1 MISVLFTSRPAIGS
15 KLIRYLTESDCSHV
29 AIGFDVAG
37 KERGL
42 VFHQSTGGLHVDSWY
57 EFSKKY
63 TVQHRKDFQL
73 GLISEEDIYQDIIK
87 VLGPVGYDYQAII
100 FGLLSLA
107 GRKFLGIPLPNKN
120 HWQNP
125 RSFMCTGI
133 MHILARHEPFVSID
147 WGHDFESM
155 SPHGIWSKIK

>member
-1 MISVLFTSRPAIGS
+1 MISILFTSRSAVGS
-15 KLIRYLTESDCSHV
+15 KLIRCLTESDCSHV
-29 AIGFDVAG
+29 AVGFDLCG
-37 KERGL
+37 DRGL

-57 EFSKKY
+57 SFSKKY
-63 TVQHRKDFQL
+63 TIEHRKDYTL
-73 GLISEEDIYQDIIK
+73 GLPVEEQIYQDIIK
-87 VLGPVGYDYQAII
+87 MLGPVGYDYQAII

-107 GRKFLGIPLPNKN
+107 RRKFFGVPLPKKN

-133 MHILARHEPFVSID
+133 MHTLVKHDPFASIE

-155 SPHGIWSKIK
+155 SPHGIWGKL